1 MKKINKFLILI
12 LTPLF
17 LKASNLNE
25 LIELSLRNESYL
37 IKELQTMQNA
47 AQKDAAFRAY
57 LPNLSLS
64 SGYIAN
70 NKDRALTEPNESL
83 FSRLSLNFLLYD
95 GGKREAHI
103 KSLKL
108 QEILAALDAKEQK
121 NLLALNAATLYF
133 NYLSLEELI
142 KASEQKKAFLEQN
155 LKRLENFYSA
165 GLSAKDEL
173 ESIRAKFHL
182 ASLELSQKNLKLEN
196 VKKELLILTTKT
208 FTPQGKAKLKDPQ
221 KTQSQNVKVLK
232 AKEQIY
238 LANEGVK
245 AARAEFFP
253 KFFVQNHLSFYDNH
267 HNPKI
272 PAPYQN
278 LASAMFSESGS
289 VNQVILGLEW
299 KIFDFGARNKELEN
313 KRLALQIQRANY
325 ELLKRQ
331 NEEELNYLEKNLTFI
346 KEQIKA
352 LKYSLNAAN
361 LAYESVSQKYKAG
374 LCSYVEY
381 LQALEL
387 KFKAMSD
394 LELAKNEFEITKA
407 NYYFTAGLNLSKEIQ

>member
-1 MKKINKFLILI
+1 MKKINKCLVLI

-25 LIELSLRNESYL
+25 LIELSLHNESYL
-37 IKELQTMQNA
+37 IKELQTLQSV

-108 QEILAALDAKEQK
+108 QEILARLDEKEQK

-142 KASEQKKAFLEQN
+142 KAGEQKKTFLKQS
-155 LKRLENFYSA
+155 LTRLESFYNA

-182 ASLELSQKNLKLEN
+182 ASLELS
-196 VKKELLILTTKT
+196 
-208 FTPQGKAKLKDPQ
+208 
-221 KTQSQNVKVLK
+221 
-232 AKEQIY
+232 
-238 LANEGVK
+238 
-245 AARAEFFP
+245 
-253 KFFVQNHLSFYDNH
+253 
-267 HNPKI
+267 
-272 PAPYQN
+272 
-278 LASAMFSESGS
+278 
-289 VNQVILGLEW
+289 
-299 KIFDFGARNKELEN
+299 
-313 KRLALQIQRANY
+313 
-325 ELLKRQ
+325 
-331 NEEELNYLEKNLTFI
+331 
-346 KEQIKA
+346 
-352 LKYSLNAAN
+352 
-361 LAYESVSQKYKAG
+361 
-374 LCSYVEY
+374 
-381 LQALEL
+381 
-387 KFKAMSD
+387 
-394 LELAKNEFEITKA
+394 
-407 NYYFTAGLNLSKEIQ
+407 

>member
-1 MKKINKFLILI
+1 MKKINKYLILI

-25 LIELSLRNESYL
+25 LIELSLHNESYL
-37 IKELQTMQNA
+37 IKELQTLQSM

-70 NKDRALTEPNESL
+70 NKDRSLIDPNESL

-103 KSLKL
+103 QSLKL
-108 QEILAALDAKEQK
+108 QEILATLDAKEQK

-142 KASEQKKAFLEQN
+142 KAKEQKKAFLEQN
-155 LKRLENFYSA
+155 LKRLESFYGA

-173 ESIRAKFHL
+173 ESIRAQFHL
-182 ASLELSQKNLKLEN
+182 ASLELSQKILKLEN
-196 VKKELLILTTKT
+196 VKKELFVLTTKT
-208 FTPQGKAKLKDPQ
+208 FTPQGKARLKEPQ
-221 KTQSQNVKVLK
+221 KTQSQNTKVLK
-232 AKEQIY
+232 AREQID

-267 HNPKI
+267 HNPKL
-272 PAPYQN
+272 PAPYHN

-289 VNQVILGLEW
+289 ANQIILGLEW

-325 ELLKRQ
+325 DLLKRQ
-331 NEEELNYLEKNLTFI
+331 NEEELQYLEKNLNFL

-352 LKYSLNAAN
+352 LEYSLNAAN
-361 LAYESVSQKYKAG
+361 LAYESVDKKYNAG

-394 LELAKNEFEITKA
+394 LELAKNELEITKA
-407 NYYFTAGLNLSKEIQ
+407 NYYFTAGLDLSKEIQ

>member
-108 QEILAALDAKEQK
+108 QEILATLDAKEQK

-331 NEEELNYLEKNLTFI
+331 NEEELSYLEKNLTFI
-346 KEQIKA
+346 KEKIKA

-361 LAYESVSQKYKAG
+361 LAYESVSQKYSAG

-407 NYYFTAGLNLSKEIQ
+407 NYYFTAGLDLSKEIQ

>member
-1 MKKINKFLILI
+1 MKKINKCLILI
-12 LTPLF
+12 LTPLI

-25 LIELSLRNESYL
+25 LVELSLRNESYL
-37 IKELQTMQNA
+37 IKELQTLQSV

-108 QEILAALDAKEQK
+108 QEILARLDEKEQK

-142 KASEQKKAFLEQN
+142 KAGEQKKTFLKQS
-155 LKRLENFYSA
+155 LTRLESFYNA

-182 ASLELSQKNLKLEN
+182 ASLELSQRILKLEN
-196 VKKELLILTTKT
+196 IKKELFILTART
-208 FTPQGKAKLKDPQ
+208 FTPQGKAKLKEPQ
-221 KTQSQNVKVLK
+221 KTQSQNAKVLK
-232 AKEQIY
+232 AREQID

-267 HNPKI
+267 HNPKL

-278 LASAMFSESGS
+278 LASAMFSESGTA
-289 VNQVILGLEW
+289 NQIILGLEW
-299 KIFDFGARNKELEN
+299 KIFDFGTRNKELES

-331 NEEELNYLEKNLTFI
+331 NEEELSYLKKNLAVL
-346 KEQIKA
+346 KEQIEA

-361 LAYESVSQKYKAG
+361 LAFESVNKKYSAG

-407 NYYFTAGLNLSKEIQ
+407 NYYFTAGFDLSKEIQ